1 MRSVVP
7 SASIIR
13 LSSTAICH
21 TPSNCKRFT
30 MRNSPRACNSCA
42 RERLV
47 VSLQK
52 PWSSLQN
59 ELDAVAQPQFAHCQP
74 PATGTALAVV
84 GAWCLRGSPAAGLWC
99 DRGTVALRT
108 SLAQVGWT
116 GIFVWRGAVSLVST
130 ALEPY
135 RRGAA
140 AATVYRRAAH
150 VHTTRR

>member
-7 SASIIR
+7 CAFIIR
-13 LSSTAICH
+13 SSSTAICH

-42 RERLV
+42 RLV

-74 PATGTALAVV
+74 HATGTALAVV
-84 GAWCLRGSPAAGLWC
+84 GAWCLRRAPAIGLWC
-99 DRGTVALRT
+99 GPGTGGLRNALG
-108 SLAQVGWT
+108 QMG
-116 GIFVWRGAVSLVST
+116 
-130 ALEPY
+130 
-135 RRGAA
+135 GAA
-140 AATVYRRAAH
+140 IV
-150 VHTTRR
+150 V